1 MIRSFPTTLMQD
13 PVFRLRSP
21 DARLVLF
28 TLWMHP
34 SNHLSGLFVLDLDHL
49 ALDVRLP
56 LERSTP
62 ALRELTDH
70 GLVLRHAPLD
80 QLWLPRMAALLGN
93 LGNSEAPVHKAVSK
107 YVHGLVPS
115 TLCHRVLD
123 SLSIPYRNAADLPD
137 LCAWLPADG
146 RSVSTVTQS
155 DTLSTRVPDRVLS
168 GSGSGSGLDSGSGTE
183 IPTTGI
189 ASRPVVTVEPHQP
202 TRSEVRA
209 AEAAT
214 RAAEKAAEKAAA
226 KIQRDA
232 DRAAKQEADRLAKEA
247 KRAAYEQDRA
257 DAKAKRTA
265 TTKTNG
271 SILFAAYRD
280 AFLRRY
286 HTEPLRDAKTN
297 AHFARIAKRTIE
309 GRPEHVSQDDAITE
323 ASRVCSAYLMSSMP
337 LYLQSNHTPGLLE
350 KDWHKLLTEHRTG
363 RPITPQLAH
372 RSDADTKREEANQRF
387 FEQFDAKLAAV
398 ATPSRAKPLPE
409 REPTRDELEEL
420 FRR

>member
-1 MIRSFPTTLMQD
+1 MGSWLPWRKLASNPPGLDWPALPWQSRGLYALLLGLANDAGRIPLGRLGLPSLADGLNAPWSEIEPCFSSLLAAGWAEVDGSDVNLPHFADSQRAATTAERVAEFRKRVRNEPVTPEKRPSNEKLPDCNESVTKRELDKKEIRSEE
-13 PVFRLRSP
+13 
-21 DARLVLF
+21 
-28 TLWMHP
+28 
-34 SNHLSGLFVLDLDHL
+34 N
-49 ALDVRLP
+49 
-56 LERSTP
+56 
-62 ALRELTDH
+62 RE
-70 GLVLRHAPLD
+70 D
-80 QLWLPRMAALLGN
+80 QKR
-93 LGNSEAPVHKAVSK
+93 
-107 YVHGLVPS
+107 
-115 TLCHRVLD
+115 
-123 SLSIPYRNAADLPD
+123 
-137 LCAWLPADG
+137 
-146 RSVSTVTQS
+146 
-155 DTLSTRVPDRVLS
+155 
-168 GSGSGSGLDSGSGTE
+168 TE
-183 IPTTGI
+183 ELIPTTGI
-189 ASRPVVTVEPHQP
+189 ASRPVVTVEPQP

-214 RAAEKAAEKAAA
+214 RAAKKAAEKAAA
-226 KIQRDA
+226 KLQREA

-247 KRAAYEQDRA
+247 KRAAWEQDQA
-257 DAKAKRTA
+257 DAKAKRAA
-265 TTKTNG
+265 TTQTNG
-271 SILFAAYRD
+271 STLFASYRD

-309 GRPEHVSQDDAITE
+309 GRPEDVSQEDAIME
-323 ASRVCSAYLMSSMP
+323 ASRVCSAYLRSSMP

-387 FEQFDAKLAAV
+387 FEQFDEKLAAI

>member
-13 PVFRLRSP
+13 PVFRLRTP

-93 LGNSEAPVHKAVSK
+93 LGNGDAPVHKAVSK

-146 RSVSTVTQS
+146 CSVPQVTPS
-155 DTLSTRVPDRVLS
+155 DTLSTRVPARVLS
-168 GSGSGSGLDSGSGTE
+168 VSVSG
-183 IPTTGI
+183 
-189 ASRPVVTVEPHQP
+189 
-202 TRSEVRA
+202 
-209 AEAAT
+209 
-214 RAAEKAAEKAAA
+214 
-226 KIQRDA
+226 
-232 DRAAKQEADRLAKEA
+232 
-247 KRAAYEQDRA
+247 
-257 DAKAKRTA
+257 
-265 TTKTNG
+265 
-271 SILFAAYRD
+271 
-280 AFLRRY
+280 
-286 HTEPLRDAKTN
+286 
-297 AHFARIAKRTIE
+297 
-309 GRPEHVSQDDAITE
+309 
-323 ASRVCSAYLMSSMP
+323 
-337 LYLQSNHTPGLLE
+337 
-350 KDWHKLLTEHRTG
+350 
-363 RPITPQLAH
+363 
-372 RSDADTKREEANQRF
+372 
-387 FEQFDAKLAAV
+387 
-398 ATPSRAKPLPE
+398 
-409 REPTRDELEEL
+409 
-420 FRR
+420 

>member
-13 PVFRLRSP
+13 PVFRLRTP

-93 LGNSEAPVHKAVSK
+93 LGNGDAPVHKAVSK

-123 SLSIPYRNAADLPD
+123 SLSIPYRNAADLPE
-137 LCAWLPADG
+137 LCAWLPTDG
-146 RSVSTVTQS
+146 CSVPQVTPS

-168 GSGSGSGLDSGSGTE
+168 VSVSVSGSGSGSGTGSEKITSGV
-183 IPTTGI
+183 
-189 ASRPVVTVEPHQP
+189 AAQP
-202 TRSEVRA
+202 DVAPPSK
-209 AEAAT
+209 
-214 RAAEKAAEKAAA
+214 RAAEKAAAREAAKLAREAEKAAKA
-226 KIQRDA
+226 Q
-232 DRAAKQEADRLAKEA
+232 AKQEAQERRARERAEAKEA
-247 KRAAYEQDRA
+247 G
-257 DAKAKRTA
+257 A
-265 TTKTNG
+265 TVLRSHG
-271 SILFAAYRD
+271 STLFLSYRD

-297 AHFARIAKRTIE
+297 AHFARIAKRTVE
-309 GRPEHVSQDDAITE
+309 GRPADVSREDAILE
-323 ASRVCSAYLMSSMP
+323 ASRVCSAYLRASMP
-337 LYLQSNHTPGLLE
+337 QYLQSNHAPGMLE

-363 RPITPQLAH
+363 RPITPQLAR

-387 FEQFDAKLAAV
+387 FERFDEKLAAIAPV
-398 ATPSRAKPLPE
+398 PTKSPPE

-420 FRR
+420 FRQ

>member
-13 PVFRLRSP
+13 PVFRLRTP

-49 ALDVRLP
+49 AMDVRLP
-56 LERSTP
+56 IERAAP

-80 QLWLPRMAALLGN
+80 QIWLPRMAALLGN
-93 LGNSEAPVHKAVSK
+93 LGNGDAPVHKAVSK

-123 SLSIPYRNAADLPD
+123 SLSIPYRHSADLPD
-137 LCAWLPADG
+137 LCAWLPAEG
-146 RSVSTVTQS
+146 CSVPPVTPS

-168 GSGSGSGLDSGSGTE
+168 VSGSGLDSGSGTGSE
-183 IPTTGI
+183 KITSGV
-189 ASRPVVTVEPHQP
+189 ASQP
-202 TRSEVRA
+202 DVAPPSK
-209 AEAAT
+209 
-214 RAAEKAAEKAAA
+214 RAAEKAAAREAAKLAREADKAAKA
-226 KIQRDA
+226 QV
-232 DRAAKQEADRLAKEA
+232 KQEAQERRERERAEAKEA
-247 KRAAYEQDRA
+247 GAVVLRSH
-257 DAKAKRTA
+257 
-265 TTKTNG
+265 G
-271 SILFAAYRD
+271 STLFLSYRD

-286 HTEPLRDAKTN
+286 QTEPLRDAKTN

-309 GRPEHVSQDDAITE
+309 GRPEDVSQEDAIME
-323 ASRVCSAYLMSSMP
+323 ASRVCSAYLRSSMP

-363 RPITPQLAH
+363 RPITHQLAH

-387 FEQFDAKLAAV
+387 FEQFDEKLASI
-398 ATPSRAKPLPE
+398 ATPSRPKPQPE

>member
-13 PVFRLRSP
+13 PVFRLRTP

-56 LERSTP
+56 IERATP

-93 LGNSEAPVHKAVSK
+93 LGNGDAPVHKAVSK

-123 SLSIPYRNAADLPD
+123 SLSIPYRHSADLPD
-137 LCAWLPADG
+137 LCAWLLPAEG
-146 RSVSTVTQS
+146 GFVTQS
-155 DTLSTRVPDRVLS
+155 TAPNTLSNRVLDRVLS
-168 GSGSGSGLDSGSGTE
+168 VSVSGLDSGSGTGSE
-183 IPTTGI
+183 KITSGV
-189 ASRPVVTVEPHQP
+189 AAQP
-202 TRSEVRA
+202 DVAPPSKRLDDA
-209 AEAAT
+209 
-214 RAAEKAAEKAAA
+214 KAAA
-226 KIQRDA
+226 RE
-232 DRAAKQEADRLAKEA
+232 AARLAKEV
-247 KRAAYEQDRA
+247 
-257 DAKAKRTA
+257 AKAVKAQEKQQAREQREKERAEAKEAGAA
-265 TTKTNG
+265 TVRSHG
-271 SILFAAYRD
+271 STLYLSYRD

-309 GRPEHVSQDDAITE
+309 GRPADVSQEDAIME
-323 ASRVCSAYLMSSMP
+323 ASRVCSAYLRSSMP
-337 LYLQSNHTPGLLE
+337 LYLQSNHAPGLLE

-363 RPITPQLAH
+363 RPITPQMAH
-372 RSDADTKREEANQRF
+372 RSEADTKREEANQRF
-387 FEQFDAKLAAV
+387 FEQFDQQLAALSV
-398 ATPSRAKPLPE
+398 PEKTKAPPE

>member
-13 PVFRLRSP
+13 PVFRLRTP

-93 LGNSEAPVHKAVSK
+93 LGNGDAPVHKAVSK

-123 SLSIPYRNAADLPD
+123 SLSIPYRNAADLPE

-146 RSVSTVTQS
+146 CSVPQVTPS
-155 DTLSTRVPDRVLS
+155 DTLSNRVPDRVLS
-168 GSGSGSGLDSGSGTE
+168 VSVSGSGLDSGSGTGSE
-183 IPTTGI
+183 KITSGV
-189 ASRPVVTVEPHQP
+189 AAQP
-202 TRSEVRA
+202 DVAPPS
-209 AEAAT
+209 
-214 RAAEKAAEKAAA
+214 KLAAEKAAA
-226 KIQRDA
+226 
-232 DRAAKQEADRLAKEA
+232 RAAEKLAREAEKAAKAQAKQEARERRERERAEAKEA
-247 KRAAYEQDRA
+247 G
-257 DAKAKRTA
+257 A
-265 TTKTNG
+265 TVLRSHG
-271 SILFAAYRD
+271 STLFLSYRD

-309 GRPEHVSQDDAITE
+309 GRPDHVSQDDSIME
-323 ASRVCSAYLMSSMP
+323 ASRVCSSYLMSSMP

-387 FEQFDAKLAAV
+387 FEQFDEKLAAI

>member
-13 PVFRLRSP
+13 PVFRLRTP

-56 LERSTP
+56 IERATP

-80 QLWLPRMAALLGN
+80 QIWLPRMAALLGN
-93 LGNSEAPVHKAVSK
+93 LGNGDAPVHKAVSK

-123 SLSIPYRNAADLPD
+123 SLSIPYRHGSNFPD
-137 LCAWLPADG
+137 LCACLPAEG
-146 RSVSTVTQS
+146 GFVTQNT
-155 DTLSTRVPDRVLS
+155 DPHTLSNRVPARVLS
-168 GSGSGSGLDSGSGTE
+168 VSVSGLDSGSGTGSE
-183 IPTTGI
+183 KTTSGV
-189 ASRPVVTVEPHQP
+189 AAQPDVAPPSKRPDD
-202 TRSEVRA
+202 A
-209 AEAAT
+209 
-214 RAAEKAAEKAAA
+214 KAAA
-226 KIQRDA
+226 RE
-232 DRAAKQEADRLAKEA
+232 AARIAKEA
-247 KRAAYEQDRA
+247 
-257 DAKAKRTA
+257 AKAAKAQEKQQAREKREKERA
-265 TTKTNG
+265 VAKEAGAAMVRSHG
-271 SILFAAYRD
+271 STLYLSYRD

-309 GRPEHVSQDDAITE
+309 GRPADVSREDAIVE
-323 ASRVCSAYLMSSMP
+323 ASRVCSAYLRSSMP
-337 LYLQSNHTPGLLE
+337 LYLQSNHAPGLLE

-363 RPITPQLAH
+363 RPITPQMAH
-372 RSDADTKREEANQRF
+372 RSEADTKREEANQRF
-387 FEQFDAKLAAV
+387 FEQFDQQLAALSV
-398 ATPSRAKPLPE
+398 PAKPKAPPE

>member
-13 PVFRLRSP
+13 PVFRLRTP
-21 DARLVLF
+21 DARLLMF

-34 SNHLSGLFVLDLDHL
+34 SNHLCGLFVLDLDHM

-56 LERSTP
+56 LERTTQ
-62 ALRELTDH
+62 ALGELITH
-70 GLVLRHAPLD
+70 QLVMRHAPLD
-80 QLWLPRMAALLGN
+80 QVWVVPMAGILGN
-93 LGNSEAPVHKAVSK
+93 LANDAAPVHKAVSK
-107 YVHGLVPS
+107 YAHGLVPS
-115 TLCHRVLD
+115 ILCHRVCD
-123 SLSIPYRNAADLPD
+123 TLSIPYRFGSDFPD
-137 LCAWLPADG
+137 LCPWLQTDQRP
-146 RSVSTVTQS
+146 VSDHTSS
-155 DTLSTRVPDRVLS
+155 DTLSNRVPDRVLS
-168 GSGSGSGLDSGSGTE
+168 VSVSGIDSGSGTE

-286 HTEPLRDAKTN
+286 GAEPLRDARTG
-297 AHFARIAKRTIE
+297 AHFASIAKKTIE
-309 GRPEHVSQDDAITE
+309 GRAAEVSAPDALAE
-323 ASRVCSAYLMSSMP
+323 ACRVCAA
-337 LYLQSNHTPGLLE
+337 YLQSVIPYYVQQSHPPGLLE
-350 KDWHKLLTEHRTG
+350 RDWHKLLTEHRTG
-363 RPITPQLAH
+363 QVITPRMASKSLA
-372 RSDADTKREEANQRF
+372 DIKREADNADFIKNFGRRCDAISVPSAPQRI
-387 FEQFDAKLAAV
+387 E
-398 ATPSRAKPLPE
+398 PR
-409 REPTRDELEEL
+409 REED
-420 FRR
+420 

>member
-13 PVFRLRSP
+13 PVFRLRTP

-93 LGNSEAPVHKAVSK
+93 LGNGDAPVHKAVSK

-123 SLSIPYRNAADLPD
+123 SLSIPYRNDADLPE

-146 RSVSTVTQS
+146 CSVPQITPS
-155 DTLSTRVPDRVLS
+155 DTLSNRVPDRVLS
-168 GSGSGSGLDSGSGTE
+168 VSGSGIDSGSGTGSE
-183 IPTTGI
+183 KITSGV
-189 ASRPVVTVEPHQP
+189 ASQP
-202 TRSEVRA
+202 DVAPPS
-209 AEAAT
+209 
-214 RAAEKAAEKAAA
+214 KLAAEKAAA
-226 KIQRDA
+226 
-232 DRAAKQEADRLAKEA
+232 RAAEKLAREAEKAAKAQAKQDAQERRARERAEAKEA
-247 KRAAYEQDRA
+247 G
-257 DAKAKRTA
+257 A
-265 TTKTNG
+265 TVLRSHG
-271 SILFAAYRD
+271 STLFLSYRD

-387 FEQFDAKLAAV
+387 FEQFDEKLAAI

>member
-13 PVFRLRSP
+13 PVFRLRTP

-56 LERSTP
+56 LERSTT

-93 LGNSEAPVHKAVSK
+93 LGNGDAPVHKAVSK

-123 SLSIPYRNAADLPD
+123 SLSIPYRNAADLPE

-146 RSVSTVTQS
+146 CSVPQVTPS
-155 DTLSTRVPDRVLS
+155 DTLSNRVPDRVLS
-168 GSGSGSGLDSGSGTE
+168 VSVSGSGSGLDSGSGTGSE
-183 IPTTGI
+183 KITSGV
-189 ASRPVVTVEPHQP
+189 AAQP
-202 TRSEVRA
+202 DVAPLS
-209 AEAAT
+209 
-214 RAAEKAAEKAAA
+214 KLAAEKAAA
-226 KIQRDA
+226 
-232 DRAAKQEADRLAKEA
+232 RAAAKLAREAEKAAKAQAKQEAQERRARERAEAKEA
-247 KRAAYEQDRA
+247 G
-257 DAKAKRTA
+257 A
-265 TTKTNG
+265 TVLRSHG
-271 SILFAAYRD
+271 STLFLSYRD

-387 FEQFDAKLAAV
+387 FEQFDEKLAAI

>member
-13 PVFRLRSP
+13 PVFRLRTP
-21 DARLVLF
+21 DARLLMF

-34 SNHLSGLFVLDLDHL
+34 SNHLCGLFVLDLDHM

-56 LERSTP
+56 LERTTQ
-62 ALRELTDH
+62 ALGELITH
-70 GLVLRHAPLD
+70 QLVMRHAPLD
-80 QLWLPRMAALLGN
+80 QVWVVPMAGILGN
-93 LGNSEAPVHKAVSK
+93 LANDAAPVHKAVSK
-107 YVHGLVPS
+107 YAHGLVPS
-115 TLCHRVLD
+115 TLCHRVCHT
-123 SLSIPYRNAADLPD
+123 LSIPYRFGSDFPE
-137 LCAWLPADG
+137 LCPWLQTDHRP
-146 RSVSTVTQS
+146 VSNPTGTDS
-155 DTLSTRVPDRVLS
+155 LSNRVADRVLS
-168 GSGSGSGLDSGSGTE
+168 VSVSGLDSGSGTGSE
-183 IPTTGI
+183 KITSGV
-189 ASRPVVTVEPHQP
+189 ASRPDVAPP
-202 TRSEVRA
+202 S
-209 AEAAT
+209 
-214 RAAEKAAEKAAA
+214 KLAAEKAAA
-226 KIQRDA
+226 
-232 DRAAKQEADRLAKEA
+232 RAAEKLAREAEKAAKAQAKQDAQERRARERAEAKEA
-247 KRAAYEQDRA
+247 G
-257 DAKAKRTA
+257 A
-265 TTKTNG
+265 TVLRSHG
-271 SILFAAYRD
+271 STLFLSYRD

>member
-1 MIRSFPTTLMQD
+1 M
-13 PVFRLRSP
+13 
-21 DARLVLF
+21 LF

-93 LGNSEAPVHKAVSK
+93 LGNGDAPVHKAVSK

-123 SLSIPYRNAADLPD
+123 SLSIPYRNAADLPE
-137 LCAWLPADG
+137 LCAWLPTDG
-146 RSVSTVTQS
+146 CSVPQVTPS

-168 GSGSGSGLDSGSGTE
+168 VSVSVSGSGSGTGSEKITSGV
-183 IPTTGI
+183 
-189 ASRPVVTVEPHQP
+189 AAQP
-202 TRSEVRA
+202 DVAPPSK
-209 AEAAT
+209 
-214 RAAEKAAEKAAA
+214 RAAEKAAAREAAKLAREAEKAAKA
-226 KIQRDA
+226 Q
-232 DRAAKQEADRLAKEA
+232 AKQEAQERRARERAEAKEA
-247 KRAAYEQDRA
+247 G
-257 DAKAKRTA
+257 A
-265 TTKTNG
+265 TVLRSHG
-271 SILFAAYRD
+271 STLFLSYRD

-297 AHFARIAKRTIE
+297 SHFARIAKRTVE

>member
-13 PVFRLRSP
+13 PVFRLRTP

-80 QLWLPRMAALLGN
+80 QLWLPRMASLLGN
-93 LGNSEAPVHKAVSK
+93 LGNGDAPVHKAVSK

-123 SLSIPYRNAADLPD
+123 TLSIPYRHAADLPD
-137 LCAWLPADG
+137 LCAWLPAEG
-146 RSVSTVTQS
+146 CSVLPVTPS
-155 DTLSTRVPDRVLS
+155 DTLSNRVPDRVLS
-168 GSGSGSGLDSGSGTE
+168 VSVSGLDSGSGTGSE
-183 IPTTGI
+183 KITSGV
-189 ASRPVVTVEPHQP
+189 AAQP
-202 TRSEVRA
+202 DVAPPSKRLDDA
-209 AEAAT
+209 
-214 RAAEKAAEKAAA
+214 KAAA
-226 KIQRDA
+226 RE
-232 DRAAKQEADRLAKEA
+232 AARLAKEV
-247 KRAAYEQDRA
+247 
-257 DAKAKRTA
+257 AKAVKAQEKQQAREQREKERAEAKEAGAA
-265 TTKTNG
+265 TVRSHG
-271 SILFAAYRD
+271 STLYLSYRD

-309 GRPEHVSQDDAITE
+309 GRPADVSQEDAIME
-323 ASRVCSAYLMSSMP
+323 ASRVCSAYLRSSMP
-337 LYLQSNHTPGLLE
+337 LYLQSNHAPGLLE

-363 RPITPQLAH
+363 RPITPQMAH
-372 RSDADTKREEANQRF
+372 RSEADTKREEANQRF
-387 FEQFDAKLAAV
+387 FEQFDQQLAALSV
-398 ATPSRAKPLPE
+398 PEKTKAPPE

>member
-13 PVFRLRSP
+13 PVFRLRTP

-93 LGNSEAPVHKAVSK
+93 LGNGDAPVHKAVSK

-146 RSVSTVTQS
+146 CLVPPVTPS

-168 GSGSGSGLDSGSGTE
+168 VSVSGSGLDSGSGTGSE
-183 IPTTGI
+183 KITSGV
-189 ASRPVVTVEPHQP
+189 AAQP
-202 TRSEVRA
+202 DVAPPSK
-209 AEAAT
+209 
-214 RAAEKAAEKAAA
+214 RAAEKAAARAAA
-226 KIQRDA
+226 KLAREAEKAQ
-232 DRAAKQEADRLAKEA
+232 AKQEAQERRARERAEAKEA
-247 KRAAYEQDRA
+247 G
-257 DAKAKRTA
+257 A
-265 TTKTNG
+265 TVLRSHG
-271 SILFAAYRD
+271 STLFLSYRD

-297 AHFARIAKRTIE
+297 AHFARIAKRTVE

-387 FEQFDAKLAAV
+387 FEQFDEKLAAI

>member
-13 PVFRLRSP
+13 PVFRLRTP

-93 LGNSEAPVHKAVSK
+93 LGNGDAPVHKAVSK

-146 RSVSTVTQS
+146 CSVPQVTPS
-155 DTLSTRVPDRVLS
+155 DTLSNRVPDRVLS
-168 GSGSGSGLDSGSGTE
+168 VSGSGIDSGSGTGSE
-183 IPTTGI
+183 KITSGV
-189 ASRPVVTVEPHQP
+189 AAQP
-202 TRSEVRA
+202 DVAPPSKL
-209 AEAAT
+209 
-214 RAAEKAAEKAAA
+214 AAEKAASREASRLAREAQKDAKA
-226 KIQRDA
+226 K
-232 DRAAKQEADRLAKEA
+232 AKQEARERRERERAEAKEA
-247 KRAAYEQDRA
+247 G
-257 DAKAKRTA
+257 A
-265 TTKTNG
+265 TVLRSHG
-271 SILFAAYRD
+271 STLFLSYRD

-309 GRPEHVSQDDAITE
+309 GRPDHVSQDDSIME
-323 ASRVCSAYLMSSMP
+323 ASRVCSSYLMSSMP

>member
-13 PVFRLRSP
+13 PVFRLRTP

-56 LERSTP
+56 IERATP

-80 QLWLPRMAALLGN
+80 QIWLPRMAALLGN
-93 LGNSEAPVHKAVSK
+93 LENGDAPVHKAVSK

-123 SLSIPYRNAADLPD
+123 SLSIPYRHGSNFPD
-137 LCAWLPADG
+137 LCAWLPAEG
-146 RSVSTVTQS
+146 GFVTQNT
-155 DTLSTRVPDRVLS
+155 DPHTLSNRVPARVLS
-168 GSGSGSGLDSGSGTE
+168 VSVSGLDSGSGTGSE
-183 IPTTGI
+183 KTTSGV
-189 ASRPVVTVEPHQP
+189 AAQPDVAPPSKRPDD
-202 TRSEVRA
+202 A
-209 AEAAT
+209 
-214 RAAEKAAEKAAA
+214 KAAA
-226 KIQRDA
+226 RE
-232 DRAAKQEADRLAKEA
+232 AARIAKEA
-247 KRAAYEQDRA
+247 
-257 DAKAKRTA
+257 AKAAKAQEKQQAREKREKERA
-265 TTKTNG
+265 VAKEAGAAMVRSHG
-271 SILFAAYRD
+271 STLYLSYRD

-309 GRPEHVSQDDAITE
+309 GRPADVSREDAIVE
-323 ASRVCSAYLMSSMP
+323 ASRVCSAYLRSSMP
-337 LYLQSNHTPGLLE
+337 LYLQSNHAPGLLE

-363 RPITPQLAH
+363 RPITPQMAH
-372 RSDADTKREEANQRF
+372 RSEADTKREEANQRF
-387 FEQFDAKLAAV
+387 FEQFDQQLAALSV
-398 ATPSRAKPLPE
+398 PAKPKAPPE

>member
-13 PVFRLRSP
+13 PVFRLRTP

-93 LGNSEAPVHKAVSK
+93 LGNGDAPVHKAVSK

-146 RSVSTVTQS
+146 CSVPQVTPS

-168 GSGSGSGLDSGSGTE
+168 VSGSGIDSGSGTGSE
-183 IPTTGI
+183 KITSGV
-189 ASRPVVTVEPHQP
+189 AAQP
-202 TRSEVRA
+202 DVAPPSKL
-209 AEAAT
+209 
-214 RAAEKAAEKAAA
+214 AAEKAASREASRLAREAQKDAKA
-226 KIQRDA
+226 K
-232 DRAAKQEADRLAKEA
+232 AKQEARERRERERAEAKEA
-247 KRAAYEQDRA
+247 G
-257 DAKAKRTA
+257 A
-265 TTKTNG
+265 TVLRSHG
-271 SILFAAYRD
+271 STLFLSYRD

-309 GRPEHVSQDDAITE
+309 GRPDHVSQDDSIME
-323 ASRVCSAYLMSSMP
+323 ASRVCSSYLMSSMP

-387 FEQFDAKLAAV
+387 FEQFDEKLAAI